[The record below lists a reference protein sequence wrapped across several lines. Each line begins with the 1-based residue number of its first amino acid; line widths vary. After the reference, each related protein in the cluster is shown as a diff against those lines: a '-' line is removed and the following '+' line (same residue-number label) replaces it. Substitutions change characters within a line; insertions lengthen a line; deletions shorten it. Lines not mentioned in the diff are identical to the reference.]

1 LSTSASTLT
10 RPARLPLM
18 TVLHYWVAVTVVI
31 GMAFPLVWMLYS
43 GFKTNQEIATSPLAL
58 PAVWNWHHLVEA
70 WQLGNLGRLYLNS
83 LLVTGTSVTALVMIA
98 SLAAYAFARLRFRG
112 RDALFYLLLIGLL
125 LPAQVVI
132 IPLFFL
138 LRDMQLLNT
147 YWALILPYMSWP
159 LALTIYLLR
168 SYYLTLERELED
180 AARIDGAN
188 LLQTYAFV
196 MFPLVRPALATVVI
210 LNLVNLWNELLFAML
225 FIQDER
231 LRTLPAGLLAFS
243 GHYLVDYRLVFAAL
257 SITTVPVLVLYFV
270 FQRQVI
276 AGLTTGAL
284 D

>member
-1 LSTSASTLT
+1 MSTSAALPRPTRVPLLT
-10 RPARLPLM
+10 A
-18 TVLHYWVAVTVVI
+18 LHYWVAVTVVV
-31 GMAFPLVWMLYS
+31 GMAFPLIWMLYS
-43 GFKTNQEIATSPLAL
+43 GFKTNQEIANAPLAL
-58 PAVWNWHHLVEA
+58 PAVWNWQHFVEA

-83 LLVTGTSVTALVMIA
+83 LLVTGVSVTALVMIA

-138 LRDMQLLNT
+138 LRDLQLLNT

-168 SYYLTLERELED
+168 SYYLTLEGELED

-188 LLQTYAFV
+188 LFQTYAFV

-243 GHYLVDYRLVFAAL
+243 GYYLVDYRLVFAAL
-257 SITTVPVLVLYFV
+257 SITTVPILVLYFV
-270 FQRQVI
+270 FQRHVI

>member
-1 LSTSASTLT
+1 MSTSASAT
-10 RPARLPLM
+10 RARRATPA
-18 TVLHYWVAVTVVI
+18 TILHYWVAITVVA

-43 GFKTNQEIATSPLAL
+43 SLKTNQEIALTPLAL
-58 PAVWNWHHLVEA
+58 PAAFRWQHYVEA

-83 LLVTGTSVTALVMIA
+83 LLVTGVSVTALVMIA

-138 LRDMQLLNT
+138 LRDMGLLNT
-147 YWALILPYMSWP
+147 YWALILPYTSWP

-180 AARIDGAN
+180 AARIDGAG
-188 LLQTYAFV
+188 LFQTYVFV

-210 LNLVNLWNELLFAML
+210 LNLVNLWNELLFALL
-225 FIQDER
+225 FIQDEQ

-243 GHYLVDYRLVFAAL
+243 GYYIVDYRLVFAAL
-257 SITTVPVLVLYFV
+257 SITTVPILVVYFL

>member
-1 LSTSASTLT
+1 MRSNTDA
-10 RPARLPLM
+10 LPKP
-18 TVLHYWVAVTVVI
+18 TFAFGAVLHLWVSVTVVV
-31 GMAFPLVWMLYS
+31 GMAFPLAWMLYS
-43 GFKTNQEIATSPLAL
+43 SFKTNQEIALAPLAL
-58 PAVWNWHHLVEA
+58 PSEWQWHHWAEA
-70 WQLGNLGRLYLNS
+70 WRLGDLGRLYLNS
-83 LLVTGTSVTALVMIA
+83 LLVTGVAVTALVLIA
-98 SLAAYAFARLRFRG
+98 SLAAYAFARLRFPG

-125 LPAQVVI
+125 LPPQTVV

-138 LRDMQLLNT
+138 LRDLQLLNS
-147 YWALILPYMSWP
+147 YWALILPYASWP

-180 AARIDGAN
+180 AARIDGAG
-188 LLQTYAFV
+188 LFQTYAYV

-225 FIQDER
+225 FIQDDA

-243 GHYLVDYRLVFAAL
+243 GYYIVDTRLVLAAL
-257 SITTVPVLVLYFV
+257 SITTVPVLVVYFV

>member
-1 LSTSASTLT
+1 LSTSA
-10 RPARLPLM
+10 ALPSRRGPLLG
-18 TVLHYWVAVTVVI
+18 TVLHYWVAATVVI
-31 GMAFPLVWMLYS
+31 GMGFPLVWMLYS
-43 GFKTNQEIATSPLAL
+43 GFKTNQEITAAPLAL
-58 PAVWNWHHLVEA
+58 PAVWRWSHFVEA
-70 WQLGNLGRLYLNS
+70 WQLGDLGRLYVNS
-83 LLVTGTSVTALVMIA
+83 LLVTGVSVTALVMIA

-138 LRDMQLLNT
+138 LRDLQLLNS
-147 YWALILPYMSWP
+147 YWALILPYTSWP

-188 LLQTYAFV
+188 LFQTYAFV

-225 FIQDER
+225 FIQSEH

-243 GHYLVDYRLVFAAL
+243 GYYLVDYRLVFAAL
-257 SITTVPVLVLYFV
+257 SITTVPILVVYFV
-270 FQRQVI
+270 FQRHVI